1 MRVIGLTGGIG
12 TGKSEAA
19 AALAELG
26 AEVIDAD
33 AEGHL
38 AYRSGTAGWERVVEL
53 FGRDILGPDGEVDR
67 SKLGSIV
74 FGDPAALASLN
85 EVVHPLIRERIEAR
99 LAELAASGTG
109 VAVVD
114 AALLYQAGWDD
125 LTDEVWAVTAPR
137 EVVAERLVAQRG
149 MSEPTLRRRLEAQ
162 GPAHTLASRAGVTID
177 NAGSL
182 RELRDRVGRLWQQRI
197 LKEGSASHGKQD

>member
-38 AYRSGTAGWERVVEL
+38 AYRSGTPGWERVVEL

-85 EVVHPLIRERIEAR
+85 EVVHPLIRERIETR

-109 VAVVD
+109 IAVVD

-125 LTDEVWAVTAPR
+125 LTDEVWVVTAPQ
-137 EVVAERLVAQRG
+137 EAVAERLVARRG
-149 MSEPTLRRRLEAQ
+149 MSGQTLRRRLEAQ
-162 GPAHTLASRAGVTID
+162 GTAETLASRAAVTIE

-182 RELRDRVGRLWQQRI
+182 RELRDRVGRLWHQI
-197 LKEGSASHGKQD
+197 L

>member
-38 AYRSGTAGWERVVEL
+38 AYRSGTPGWERVVEL

-114 AALLYQAGWDD
+114 AALLYQAGWDE
-125 LTDEVWAVTAPR
+125 LTDEVWVVTAPQDA
-137 EVVAERLVAQRG
+137 VAERLVARRG
-149 MSEPTLRRRLEAQ
+149 MSGQTLRRRIEAQ
-162 GPAHTLASRAGVTID
+162 GPAETLASRAAVTIH

-182 RELRDRVGRLWQQRI
+182 RELRDRVGRLWHQI
-197 LKEGSASHGKQD
+197 LKEGSASHDKQD

>member
-38 AYRSGTAGWERVVEL
+38 AYRSGTPGWERVVEL

-114 AALLYQAGWDD
+114 AALLYQAGWDE
-125 LTDEVWAVTAPR
+125 LTDEVWVVTAPQDA
-137 EVVAERLVAQRG
+137 VAERLVARRG
-149 MSEPTLRRRLEAQ
+149 MSGQTLRRRIEAQ
-162 GPAHTLASRAGVTID
+162 GPAETLASRAAVTID

-182 RELRDRVGRLWQQRI
+182 RELRDRVGRLWHQI
-197 LKEGSASHGKQD
+197 LKEGSASHDKQD

>member
-38 AYRSGTAGWERVVEL
+38 AYRSGTPGWERVVEL

-114 AALLYQAGWDD
+114 AALLYQAGWDE
-125 LTDEVWAVTAPR
+125 LTDEVWVVTAPQDA
-137 EVVAERLVAQRG
+137 VAERLVARRG
-149 MSEPTLRRRLEAQ
+149 MSGPTLRRRIEAQ
-162 GPAHTLASRAGVTID
+162 GPAETLASRAAVTID

-182 RELRDRVGRLWQQRI
+182 RELRDRVGRLWHQI
-197 LKEGSASHGKQD
+197 LKEGSASHDKQD